1 MDNAI
6 RWIFCLVTVVLLL
19 YACALCSTT
28 CRRLDAAGRELAALE
43 ETEQA
48 LREENEKLSRLLASE
63 GRGSG

>member
-1 MDNAI
+1 MENAI
-6 RWIFCLVTVVLLL
+6 RWIFCLVTAALLL
-19 YACALCSTT
+19 YASVLCSTT

-63 GRGSG
+63 GRSSG

>member
-6 RWIFCLVTVVLLL
+6 RWIFCLVTAVLLL

-28 CRRLDAAGRELAALE
+28 CRQLDAAGRGLAALE